1 MSASFAIS
9 FRGANLASRPKSARA
24 ARARTAFDVRADS
37 ELRGRT
43 SNANGGRPRSRV
55 AETTDAGDA
64 SRPNPA
70 ARVFTAAAFGVA
82 ALIAPAVAS
91 RPAVAAPASAS
102 TVAVKETWVSRLNPN
117 LIQLPDT
124 ARDKIDEG
132 MRGVGDNIV
141 AVTEGIKK
149 QAQDPWSV
157 EDVWLILVWHW
168 LETRGR
174 RMAFDPFEGLTRDPK
189 LDSDAKDADY
199 KDSIWGWLRGP
210 MRAIKYTWIILY
222 LHDNISRMFP
232 SVGVF
237 EGGYFGYAFDLGMY
251 TLCAGTVT
259 IMGISRWL
267 PRMLENRVGIADA
280 SLQTV
285 LTRLCTILVGII
297 TVLRAGL
304 LFGVPPGSILG
315 VGGVGGL
322 TFGLAARD
330 VLSNIMGGTMLAFLR
345 PFKVGEEIFVT
356 QGSNFRGSH
365 DPTVSDYLVREI
377 GWYQTTLEAKD
388 TKPTIV
394 PNGYFLGANVI
405 NVTRAKARVLILEF
419 RVLFQDRKMIPA
431 ICEEIESYLRAS
443 KHIDSRRFPVRVNFT
458 SVKSDHLC
466 IGVETHLFKIPLS
479 KHLKTKGKLMMDMLD
494 IAEKHTT
501 GPAYPTEISIEHS
514 LVKFP
519 PKHGQE

>member
-1 MSASFAIS
+1 MSTSFAIS

-82 ALIAPAVAS
+82 ALVAPAVAS

-124 ARDKIDEG
+124 VRDKIDEG

-199 KDSIWGWLRGP
+199 EDSIWGWLRGP

-251 TLCAGTVT
+251 TLCAG
-259 IMGISRWL
+259 
-267 PRMLENRVGIADA
+267 P
-280 SLQTV
+280 
-285 LTRLCTILVGII
+285 
-297 TVLRAGL
+297 
-304 LFGVPPGSILG
+304 
-315 VGGVGGL
+315 
-322 TFGLAARD
+322 
-330 VLSNIMGGTMLAFLR
+330 
-345 PFKVGEEIFVT
+345 
-356 QGSNFRGSH
+356 
-365 DPTVSDYLVREI
+365 
-377 GWYQTTLEAKD
+377 
-388 TKPTIV
+388 
-394 PNGYFLGANVI
+394 
-405 NVTRAKARVLILEF
+405 
-419 RVLFQDRKMIPA
+419 
-431 ICEEIESYLRAS
+431 
-443 KHIDSRRFPVRVNFT
+443 
-458 SVKSDHLC
+458 
-466 IGVETHLFKIPLS
+466 
-479 KHLKTKGKLMMDMLD
+479 
-494 IAEKHTT
+494 
-501 GPAYPTEISIEHS
+501 
-514 LVKFP
+514 
-519 PKHGQE
+519 

>member
-1 MSASFAIS
+1 
-9 FRGANLASRPKSARA
+9 
-24 ARARTAFDVRADS
+24 
-37 ELRGRT
+37 
-43 SNANGGRPRSRV
+43 
-55 AETTDAGDA
+55 
-64 SRPNPA
+64 
-70 ARVFTAAAFGVA
+70 
-82 ALIAPAVAS
+82 
-91 RPAVAAPASAS
+91 
-102 TVAVKETWVSRLNPN
+102 
-117 LIQLPDT
+117 
-124 ARDKIDEG
+124 
-132 MRGVGDNIV
+132 
-141 AVTEGIKK
+141 
-149 QAQDPWSV
+149 
-157 EDVWLILVWHW
+157 
-168 LETRGR
+168 
-174 RMAFDPFEGLTRDPK
+174 
-189 LDSDAKDADY
+189 
-199 KDSIWGWLRGP
+199 

-330 VLSNIMGGTMLAFLR
+330 VLSNIMGGTMLLAFLR

-377 GWYQTTLEAKD
+377 GWYQTTLEAKGHQTD
-388 TKPTIV
+388 HTCPTV
-394 PNGYFLGANVI
+394 FPGHERHQCHEGESEGAHLG
-405 NVTRAKARVLILEF
+405 F

-466 IGVETHLFKIPLS
+466 IGVETHLFKIPL
-479 KHLKTKGKLMMDMLD
+479 TN
-494 IAEKHTT
+494 T
-501 GPAYPTEISIEHS
+501 
-514 LVKFP
+514 
-519 PKHGQE
+519 

>member
-1 MSASFAIS
+1 MSASLAIG
-9 FRGANLASRPKSARA
+9 FRGVTLVSRPKRARA
-24 ARARTAFDVRADS
+24 ARARAAFDIRADA
-37 ELRGRT
+37 ELRGGAST
-43 SNANGGRPRSRV
+43 GGPVRPPRSRV

-70 ARVFTAAAFGVA
+70 ARTLAAAVFGLA
-82 ALIAPAVAS
+82 ALAAPAVS
-91 RPAVAAPASAS
+91 PRPAVAAPASAS
-102 TVAVKETWVSRLNPN
+102 TAVVKETWVSRMNPN
-117 LIQLPDT
+117 LIQLPDPV
-124 ARDKIDEG
+124 RDKIDES
-132 MRGVGDNIV
+132 MKGVGDNI
-141 AVTEGIKK
+141 AALAEGIKK

-168 LETRGR
+168 LASRGR
-174 RMAFDPFEGLTRDPK
+174 RFAFEGLVRDPE
-189 LDSDAKDADY
+189 LDGDEKEAAY
-199 KDSIWGWLRGP
+199 EASIWGWLRGP
-210 MRAIKYTWIILY
+210 MRAVKYTWIILY
-222 LHDNISRMFP
+222 LHDNISRMFT
-232 SVGVF
+232 SIGAF
-237 EGGYFGYAFDLGMY
+237 EGGYFGFAFDLGMY
-251 TLCAGTVT
+251 TLCAGAVT
-259 IMGISRWL
+259 IMAIARWL
-267 PRMLENRVGIADA
+267 PRVLANRAGIADA

-285 LTRLCTILVGII
+285 LTRLCTILVGIA

-356 QGSNFRGSH
+356 QGSNFRGSN

-419 RVLFQDRKMIPA
+419 RVLFQDRKAIPA
-431 ICEEIESYLRAS
+431 ICEEIDAYLRAS
-443 KHIDSRRFPVRVNFT
+443 PHIDSRRYPVRVNFT

-466 IGVETHLFKIPLS
+466 VGVETHIFKMPLD
-479 KHLKTKGKLMMDMLD
+479 KHLKTKGLLMMDMLD

-501 GPAYPTEISIEHS
+501 GPAYPTEISLEHS
-514 LVKFP
+514 LAKFP
-519 PKHGQE
+519 PKHGQA

>member
-1 MSASFAIS
+1 MSTSFAIS

-70 ARVFTAAAFGVA
+70 ARVFTAATFGVA
-82 ALIAPAVAS
+82 ALVAPAVAS

-124 ARDKIDEG
+124 VRDKIDEG

-199 KDSIWGWLRGP
+199 EDSIWGWLRGP

-304 LFGVPPGSILG
+304 LFGVPPGRSSAS
-315 VGGVGGL
+315 
-322 TFGLAARD
+322 AAS
-330 VLSNIMGGTMLAFLR
+330 V
-345 PFKVGEEIFVT
+345 
-356 QGSNFRGSH
+356 
-365 DPTVSDYLVREI
+365 VSRSV
-377 GWYQTTLEAKD
+377 
-388 TKPTIV
+388 
-394 PNGYFLGANVI
+394 
-405 NVTRAKARVLILEF
+405 
-419 RVLFQDRKMIPA
+419 
-431 ICEEIESYLRAS
+431 
-443 KHIDSRRFPVRVNFT
+443 SRRGT
-458 SVKSDHLC
+458 C
-466 IGVETHLFKIPLS
+466 
-479 KHLKTKGKLMMDMLD
+479 
-494 IAEKHTT
+494 
-501 GPAYPTEISIEHS
+501 
-514 LVKFP
+514 
-519 PKHGQE
+519 